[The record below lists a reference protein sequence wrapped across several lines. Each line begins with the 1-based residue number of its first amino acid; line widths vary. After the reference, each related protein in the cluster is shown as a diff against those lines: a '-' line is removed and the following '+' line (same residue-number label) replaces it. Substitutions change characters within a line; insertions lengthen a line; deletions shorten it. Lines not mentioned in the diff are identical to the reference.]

1 MMSLRL
7 VIIVI
12 MATIGGTLSA
22 YAQWSLE
29 DCIKYAQEHNIQL
42 KKQNNEIEKNKLTV
56 ETAKLQRLP
65 NLNASASERLSFGRG
80 LTSDNTFVNKNTSN
94 TAFSLNTSVPL
105 FTGMRIPNEVK
116 MQKLNLMASLA
127 DLEKAQNDLAL
138 NVAQYYIQAVY
149 GKELV
154 GIAQRQIAIDSLQVE
169 RIAAL
174 KACGKA
180 SQAELSQQ
188 QATLAQSRLTATQ
201 AENDYHIALLN
212 LSQLL
217 ELPTPEGFTILMPK
231 TSGNEPFIKKIPLP
245 EIIFETALLV
255 KPEISAAKLRIE
267 GAERNISVAKSNL
280 LPRLDL
286 NGGIGSSYFKTSGE
300 HAQSFGSQMKNKFN
314 QEIGLTLSI
323 PIFNRMQTRN
333 NIRTA
338 KLEHQNRILDF
349 DDKKKTL
356 FKEIQLVY
364 YNTLA
369 AESKYQSA
377 VASLASSQDAFT
389 LMREKYEN
397 GKANNTEFNESKTN
411 LMKAESEL
419 MKAKYEYMYQTSL
432 VDFYSGNPLKM

>member
-1 MMSLRL
+1 MSLRL
-7 VIIVI
+7 IIIVL

-56 ETAKLQRLP
+56 ETTQLQRLP
-65 NLNASASERLSFGRG
+65 NLTASASERFSFGRG
-80 LTSDNTFVNKNTSN
+80 LTSDNTFVNKNTSS
-94 TAFSLNTSVPL
+94 TAFSLNTSIPL

-116 MQKLNLMASLA
+116 MQKLNLKASLA

-138 NVAQYYIQAVY
+138 NVAQYFIQAVY

-169 RIAAL
+169 RIVAL

-180 SQAELSQQ
+180 SRAELSQQ

-201 AENDYHIALLN
+201 AENDYQIALLN

-217 ELPTPEGFTILMPK
+217 ELPTPEGFAILMPK
-231 TSGNEPFIKKIPLP
+231 TPNTEQFIKTIPLP
-245 EIIFETALLV
+245 ETIFETALLV

-267 GAERNISVAKSNL
+267 GAERNISVAKSYL

-286 NGGIGSSYFKTSGE
+286 NGGIGSNYYKTSGE
-300 HAQSFGSQMKNKFN
+300 LAESFSSQMKNKFN
-314 QEIGLTLSI
+314 QEISLTLSI

-333 NIRTA
+333 SIRTA
-338 KLEHQNRILDF
+338 KIEHQNRMLDL
-349 DDKKKTL
+349 DEKKKTL

-432 VDFYSGNPLKM
+432 VDFYSGNPLKL